1 MVRWIEHSGRGPV
14 HLLGNSLGGAV
25 SVRVAGTR
33 PDLVRT
39 LTLVSP
45 AMPFLD
51 PRRSAQGRIAPFVML
66 PYAHRL
72 AAWRMAS
79 MPRDEMLRMV
89 VAACFAD
96 PDAIP
101 EQRREEARAEIE
113 LRYTVPWYA
122 DAYVRSLRGLVLSF
136 LRAYLPG
143 AGSLW
148 RIARQISAPTLV
160 IGGAHDQLVDVRVA
174 PQVARVIPD
183 SRLLMLGNAG
193 HVAQVERPV
202 PVARAVLGMLEDLA
216 SRAVAT

>member
-1 MVRWIEHSGRGPV
+1 
-14 HLLGNSLGGAV
+14 V
-25 SVRVAGTR
+25 SICVAARR

-51 PRRSAQGRIAPFVML
+51 PRRSAQGRIAPFTML

-72 AAWRMAS
+72 AAWRMAAI
-79 MPRDEMLRMV
+79 PQEEMARMV
-89 VAACFAD
+89 IAACFSD

-101 EQRREEARAEIE
+101 EQRRIEARAEIE

-122 DAYVRSLRGLVLSF
+122 TAYVGALRGLVISF

-148 RIARQISAPTLV
+148 RIARQVTAPTLV
-160 IGGAHDQLVDVRVA
+160 IGGTRDLLVDVRVP
-174 PQVARVIPD
+174 PQVAKVIPD

-193 HVAQVERPV
+193 HVAQVERPAL
-202 PVARAVLGMLEDLA
+202 VARAVLGMLNEVKTSILD
-216 SRAVAT
+216 